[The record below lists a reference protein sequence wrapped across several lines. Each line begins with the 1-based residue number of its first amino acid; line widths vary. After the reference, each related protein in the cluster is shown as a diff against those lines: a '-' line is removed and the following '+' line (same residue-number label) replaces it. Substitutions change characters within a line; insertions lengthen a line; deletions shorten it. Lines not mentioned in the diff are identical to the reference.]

1 MGDINEITRQS
12 EMGEMN
18 EQGEQVD
25 ETVSGEKKKKRG
37 LNRFIGIIIV
47 VVIIVG
53 FKFYKKD
60 EASDNIRSQ
69 TIEIVQAMPGYDEN
83 QSYINSIFEPCFETA
98 FQASYEM
105 GSRRRSA
112 KFDQD
117 KYITTLFDNLMV
129 RSKQDGKEELAR
141 RFKVYKMVLIRMNN
155 SS

>member
-69 TIEIVQAMPGYDEN
+69 TIEIVQVMPGYDEN
-83 QSYINSIFEPCFETA
+83 KLYIDSIFEPCFETA

>member
-25 ETVSGEKKKKRG
+25 ETVSGKKKKKRG

-98 FQASYEM
+98 FQASYDM

-141 RFKVYKMVLIRMNN
+141 RFKVYKMVLVRMNN

>member
-1 MGDINEITRQS
+1 MGDINEITGQS

-25 ETVSGEKKKKRG
+25 ETVSGKKKKKRG

-98 FQASYEM
+98 FQASYDM

-141 RFKVYKMVLIRMNN
+141 RFKVYKMVLVRMNN

>member
-1 MGDINEITRQS
+1 MSDINEMNQHS
-12 EMGEMN
+12 EVEEQN
-18 EQGEQVD
+18 EQID
-25 ETVSGEKKKKRG
+25 EAVSGEKKKKRG
-37 LNRFIGIIIV
+37 LHRFIGIIIV
-47 VVIIVG
+47 VAIIVG
-53 FKFYKKD
+53 FKFYNKSKAGD
-60 EASDNIRSQ
+60 DIRSQ

-83 QSYINSIFEPCFETA
+83 QSYIDSILEPCFETA
-98 FQASYEM
+98 FEVSYDM

-117 KYITTLFDNLMV
+117 KYITTLFDNLRV

>member
-1 MGDINEITRQS
+1 MSDINEMNHHS
-12 EMGEMN
+12 EVEEQN
-18 EQGEQVD
+18 EQID
-25 ETVSGEKKKKRG
+25 DTVSGAKKKKRG
-37 LNRFIGIIIV
+37 LIRFIGIIIV

-60 EASDNIRSQ
+60 KASDNIRSQ

-83 QSYINSIFEPCFETA
+83 QSYINSIFESCFETA
-98 FQASYEM
+98 FQASYDM

-117 KYITTLFDNLMV
+117 TYITTLFDNLMV

-141 RFKVYKMVLIRMNN
+141 RFKVYKMVLIRMN